1 MGSEALIDVE
11 IEDESWI
18 EALPDVAS
26 VMEKGIGAALKA
38 AGFSDEADVVV
49 LLTDDAE
56 MQRLNAEYRRKNK
69 PTNVLS
75 FPAPREMS
83 VKGEL
88 EHLGDL
94 ALGFETCA
102 REAKEQGKTLYDHLL
117 HLAVHGTLHLLG
129 YDHED
134 EADAEE
140 MEAIERQILAGM
152 GVADPYLDAPGAEA
166 GGHVI

>member
-1 MGSEALIDVE
+1 MSAEALIDVE
-11 IEDESWI
+11 IEDDSWLD
-18 EALPDVAS
+18 ALPDAAS
-26 VMEKGIGAALKA
+26 VMETGVRAALTA
-38 AGFSDEADVVV
+38 AGFAEEADVVV

-56 MQRLNAEYRRKNK
+56 MQRLNAEYRHKNK

-83 VKGEL
+83 IKGEL

-102 REAKEQGKTLYDHLL
+102 REAREQGKSLRNHLL

-129 YDHED
+129 HDHEVD
-134 EADAEE
+134 GEAEE

-152 GVADPYLDAPGAEA
+152 GIADPYSDVTDVGDD
-166 GGHVI
+166 HVV